1 MNEGK
6 SMDRYIQDFA
16 DLLLEGV
23 DIGAAYHFKNKSC
36 TVNITNVVLL
46 GLGGSGIGA
55 EVASNYLMGSIKVP
69 VVLCKDYALPEFV
82 NEGSLVIASSYSG
95 NTEETLCA
103 LKKAIER
110 KAQIACVTSGGE
122 MKAIAESNELNCI
135 LLPAGMPPRACF
147 SCSLAQVLFIFK
159 HYKLANEEFVE
170 ELKASGRFLKAED
183 ENLRSMAKSLAGSL
197 LGKLPVI
204 YVDQK
209 ISGVG
214 TRWRQQLNENSKVL
228 GWERVIPEMNHNELV
243 GWRDTNEG
251 IAVLLLYTGMETPSI
266 KKRFEIT
273 KEVAKTCT
281 EHVFDVHARGD
292 SFLGKMLYLILLG
305 DWVSWYLAELRGV
318 DAVEVKVIDHLKAS
332 LEQ

>member
-1 MNEGK
+1 
-6 SMDRYIQDFA
+6 MDRYIQDFA

-23 DIGAAYHFKNKSC
+23 DIGAAYLFKNKSD
-36 TVNITNVVLL
+36 TSGIDNVVLL

-55 EVASNYLMGSIKVP
+55 EVASNYLMESIKVP

-82 NEGSLVIASSYSG
+82 SERTLVIASSYSG

-122 MKAIAESNELNCI
+122 MKAIAETNDLNCI

-159 HYKLANEEFVE
+159 HYKLADDGFVA
-170 ELKASGRFLKAED
+170 ELKASGRSLKAED
-183 ENLRSMAKSLAGSL
+183 AGLKDLARTIAGNL

-214 TRWRQQLNENSKVL
+214 IRWRQQLNENSKVL

-243 GWRDTNEG
+243 GWRDTNAG
-251 IAVLLLYTGMETPSI
+251 LAVLLLYTGMETPSI

-273 KEVAKTCT
+273 KEVARSCT
-281 EHVFDVHARGD
+281 EHVLDIYARGD